1 MKFLAFSQT
10 KLGSSLSLPAHG
22 WVGARATLLF
32 IAAHFAKQNTNS
44 VGVQSEGEAEGGCGG
59 NSASPE
65 PKRSPAALLSKSRPP
80 KKSFVFLLEEK
91 IGRAQIKNCEQNFSL
106 SERALASG
114 GGAERQ
120 NSAFGFSLKKVRIS
134 FSVRSQIVCCEFIA
148 SALRASAG
156 RLYSICQDFLGS
168 IATFCESK
176 KRFAVAKQRAN
187 ESLRANPFTSAE
199 GGKQSDN
206 FFPKSDIQII
216 FQNL

>member
-1 MKFLAFSQT
+1 MITNFLKNVNES
-10 KLGSSLSLPAHG
+10 LGSSLSLPAHG
-22 WVGARATLLF
+22 WVGARATSSL
-32 IAAHFAKQNTNS
+32 AAHFAKQNTNS

-114 GGAERQ
+114 GRAERQ

-134 FSVRSQIVCCEFIA
+134 FSVRSQIVCCEFVA
-148 SALRASAG
+148 SALRAEAG

-176 KRFAVAKQRAN
+176 TRFAVAKQRIN
-187 ESLRANPFTSAE
+187 EIYKPILLFPPSAE
-199 GGKQSDN
+199 SKA
-206 FFPKSDIQII
+206 II
-216 FQNL
+216 FNNPKAI